1 MANSMQHWNGHQLV
15 AIDIETGGLD
25 PYYHEILQIA
35 ILPLD
40 SNIQV
45 RRDVMPFYIE
55 MAPDYPQR
63 VEPEAIKKNGLDLIR
78 ITGRGFDSDKA
89 KDLLEDWVNKLK
101 LPYTNYGNRKR
112 LMPLAHN
119 WQFDS
124 AFIKR
129 WLGMEMF
136 SDIFDGRARDTQ
148 ETAAYLNDRAAM
160 RGDVVP
166 FSKINLSWLC
176 NKLNVEN
183 AHAHDALQ
191 DCIATAEVYRR
202 LLMSQGIVV

>member
-1 MANSMQHWNGHQLV
+1 MSKSMQHWNGHQLV
-15 AIDIETGGLD
+15 AVDIETGGLD
-25 PYYHEILQIA
+25 PSYHEILQIA

-40 SNIQV
+40 SNIQI

-55 MAPDYPQR
+55 MAPEHPQR
-63 VEPEAIKKNGLDLIR
+63 VEDEALKKNGLDMIR
-78 ITGRGFDSDKA
+78 ITYRGHNPDKA
-89 KDLLEDWVNKLK
+89 KDMLEDWVDKLG

-112 LMPLAHN
+112 LMPLAQN

-124 AFIKR
+124 AFIKS
-129 WLGMEMF
+129 WLGIDMF
-136 SDIFDGRARDTQ
+136 GSIFDSRGRDTQ
-148 ETAAYLNDRAAM
+148 TAAAYLNDRAAM

-166 FSKINLSWLC
+166 FSKINLAWLC

-183 AHAHDALQ
+183 NRAHDALQ

>member
-1 MANSMQHWNGHQLV
+1 MANSMQHWNDHQLV

-25 PYYHEILQIA
+25 PNYHEILQIA

-40 SNIQV
+40 SDIKP

-55 MAPDYPQR
+55 MAPEHPQR
-63 VEPEAIKKNGLDLIR
+63 VEDEALRMNGLDIIR
-78 ITGRGFDSDKA
+78 ITYRGHDPDKA
-89 KDLLEDWVNKLK
+89 KDMLEDWVDKLGLSHTK
-101 LPYTNYGNRKR
+101 YGNRKR

-124 AFIKR
+124 AFIKA
-129 WLGMEMF
+129 WLGISLFGE
-136 SDIFDGRARDTQ
+136 IFDSRSRDTQ
-148 ETAAYLNDRAAM
+148 VAAAYLNDQAAM

-166 FSKINLSWLC
+166 FSKIKLSWLC

-183 AHAHDALQ
+183 VRAHDALQ
-191 DCIATAEVYRR
+191 DCMATAEVYRR
-202 LLMSQGIVV
+202 LLMSSGVVL